1 MKIKNLKEIKL
12 GTGMIV
18 FILFFGIAFLEAFR
32 TQDWKAVAYW
42 FGIASLF
49 LFMDDWTKEQGKKEK

>member
-1 MKIKNLKEIKL
+1 
-12 GTGMIV
+12 MIV

-49 LFMDDWTKEQGKKEK
+49 LFMDNWTKDQGNKEK